1 MRCVRPISLLLLLLL
16 LVGCAGITP
25 RLDAPLQ
32 VVTEQKPASPARL
45 PEPAQAQLRQVLSA
59 MQTGDEAQAMPL
71 LQGLV
76 EAYPD
81 LLSPWLN
88 LGILR
93 LRTGQLESADAALQQ
108 ALRLDPENPVAQH
121 QRAIVLRHQGRFKE
135 ALALYQ
141 ALLAAH
147 PDHALGHRN
156 LGILYDLYLNQPQ
169 QALAHYRRYAA
180 FSVDGQ
186 AESRVWIAELQRRI
200 AAEGR

>member
-1 MRCVRPISLLLLLLL
+1 
-16 LVGCAGITP
+16 
-25 RLDAPLQ
+25 LDAPLQ

-76 EAYPD
+76 EAYPG